1 MSRLDICR
9 DDLLILLASMG
20 VVLPKSTKIPDEAL
34 NKRVS
39 QALDAAQQ
47 ISVLIN
53 PTLVNPSI
61 YELWSLDKTLLD
73 ATQRGNML
81 ESFRNRIS
89 PGTKGVSSAK
99 EDTFK
104 ELRQIIMAFAF
115 TLEANHCRF
124 CLMDTSAPDWGVYVR
139 VRHLASENKSYS
151 EFLLLRS

>member
-1 MSRLDICR
+1 MSRRDICR

-34 NKRVS
+34 NKRLS

-61 YELWSLDKTLLD
+61 YELWSSDKTLFD

-81 ESFRNRIS
+81 ESFGNWIS
-89 PGTKGVSSAK
+89 PGPKGVSSAK

-115 TLEANHCRF
+115 TLEAKHRHF
-124 CLMDTSAPDWGVYVR
+124 CLMDNSAPDWGVYVR
-139 VRHLASENKSYS
+139 VRYLASESKSYS
-151 EFLLLRS
+151 KFLFRS